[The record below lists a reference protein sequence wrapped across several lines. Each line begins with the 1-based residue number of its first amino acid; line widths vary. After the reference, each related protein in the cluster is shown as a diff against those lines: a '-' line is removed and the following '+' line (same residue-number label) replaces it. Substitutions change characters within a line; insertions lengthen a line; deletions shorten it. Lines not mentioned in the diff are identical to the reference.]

1 MQGQI
6 FKESSLSMCADSH
19 QPGPEPDTGPSET
32 HSLGAESFLLC

>member
-19 QPGPEPDTGPSET
+19 QALSQTLGPSET